1 MCKICIHIYIYMYIY
16 IYICVSSLRMYI
28 VHIYIYTLYLGISC
42 QPCGSSRSFWGS
54 MTGVRWLGVIG
65 PFYKEGVW
73 IRRAR
78 FRHFAHLSL
87 IPIFKKNGPMLRIIC
102 LQNTATTILAIRD
115 WDETGVYWDIV
126 IYIYIYIQ
134 LYIYTVNCIWQY
146 WYKSY

>member
-1 MCKICIHIYIYMYIY
+1 MYTY
-16 IYICVSSLRMYI
+16 IYICIYI
-28 VHIYIYTLYLGISC
+28 YVCVCPHCVCILYIYIYIYTLYLGISC

-87 IPIFKKNGPMLRIIC
+87 IPIFKKKRSDVKDHMSTKYSYHHSCHTRLGWDWG
-102 LQNTATTILAIRD
+102 ILGYCHIH
-115 WDETGVYWDIV
+115 
-126 IYIYIYIQ
+126 IYIYIQ
-134 LYIYTVNCIWQY
+134 LLYIYCKLYMTILI
-146 WYKSY
+146 

>member
-1 MCKICIHIYIYMYIY
+1 MCKICIHIYMYIY
-16 IYICVSSLRMYI
+16 VCVSSLRMYI
-28 VHIYIYTLYLGISC
+28 VHIYIYTLSRNFLPALWI
-42 QPCGSSRSFWGS
+42 QRSFWGS

-126 IYIYIYIQ
+126 IYIYIYSII
-134 LYIYTVNCIWQY
+134 YIYCKLYMTILI
-146 WYKSY
+146 